1 MAFYPQ
7 EPFYNPMI
15 PFNGSIHGRLQEG
28 KSIIISGRVL
38 PGANRFH
45 VNLQC
50 GSAAGADVALH
61 FNPRYDAH
69 PGYVVTNTFQNSRW
83 GQEERKHP
91 TPFQQGSVFNLMILV
106 GRDSYKIAI
115 NGSHFMEF
123 RHRISF
129 SAVDTIRV
137 EGMVEI
143 SSIAFQNPQPC
154 IPQPGY
160 PPQCAFPPHGYPTPC
175 PVPGVPPV
183 YPCPVPGVPPG
194 YPVPSPYPPPVVYT
208 VPYKSVINGGL
219 YPGRTI
225 TIQGVINGGA
235 KRIAVNLRHRGGIAL
250 HYNPR
255 FDENVVVRNSQVH
268 QKWGSEE
275 RAGGMPFRRGQQ
287 FTLTIVCSPQSY
299 NVMVNGNQVHSFRH
313 RHSTLQEINTL
324 EVDGDLTLNSVT
336 V

>member
-7 EPFYNPMI
+7 EPFYNPII

-28 KSIIISGRVL
+28 KSIIISGRVF

-61 FNPRYDAH
+61 FNPRYDAS

-91 TPFQQGSVFNLMILV
+91 TPFLQGSCFNLMIQV
-106 GRDSYKIAI
+106 GRDSFKIAT

-123 RHRISF
+123 RHRIHF
-129 SAVDTIRV
+129 AAVDTIRV
-137 EGMVEI
+137 DGMVEI
-143 SSIAFQNPQPC
+143 SSIAFQSPQPC
-154 IPQPGY
+154 TPQPAY
-160 PPQCAFPPHGYPTPC
+160 PPQCAFPPHRYPPQYA
-175 PVPGVPPV
+175 VPGVPA
-183 YPCPVPGVPPG
+183 G

-208 VPYKSVINGGL
+208 VPYKSVINGGF

-225 TIQGVINGGA
+225 TIQGVINGAA
-235 KRIAVNLRHRGGIAL
+235 KRIAVNLRHRTGIAL

-255 FDENVVVRNSQVH
+255 FDENTVVRNSQMRE
-268 QKWGSEE
+268 KWGSEE
-275 RAGGMPFRRGQQ
+275 RGGGMPFHRGQQ
-287 FTLTIVCSPQSY
+287 FMLTIVCSPQSY
-299 NVMVNGNQVHSFRH
+299 NVMVNGNQVHTFRH
-313 RHSTLQEINTL
+313 RHSNLQEIDML